1 MRLGLS
7 NASPGLTCLCVKNAN
22 LVSFGAKVLVV
33 ALMQL
38 GVAGCGAAKTAEP
51 AAANKTVFD
60 HFTVS
65 VGGHPASL
73 QVAVLQQEQERGLMQ
88 RPDLGANEGMI
99 FVNTSPRQLGI
110 WMHNT
115 PEPLDLAYLT
125 SDGAIAE
132 TYNLLPLDERTVAS
146 HSLQIQFALEMPKG
160 WFEANGIRVGA
171 GIDMAAFA
179 AALKARGFD
188 PVKFGIR

>member
-1 MRLGLS
+1 
-7 NASPGLTCLCVKNAN
+7 VKNAN
-22 LVSFGAKVLVV
+22 LVSFGAKVL
-33 ALMQL
+33 ALALVQL
-38 GVAGCGAAKTAEP
+38 GVAGCDGGKVTEP

-60 HFTVS
+60 HFTVN

-99 FVNTSPRQLGI
+99 FVNQGPRQLGI

-115 PEPLDLAYLT
+115 PEPLDLAYLNP
-125 SDGAIAE
+125 DGTIAE
-132 TYNLLPLDERTVAS
+132 TYSLLPLDERTVAS
-146 HSLQIQFALEMPKG
+146 HSLQIQYALEMPKG
-160 WFEANGIRVGA
+160 WFESNGIRVGA
-171 GIDMAAFA
+171 SIDMAAFT

-188 PVKFGIR
+188 PVKFGIK

>member
-1 MRLGLS
+1 
-7 NASPGLTCLCVKNAN
+7 VKNAN
-22 LVSFGAKVLVV
+22 LVSFGGKVL
-33 ALMQL
+33 ALVLLQI
-38 GVAGCGAAKTAEP
+38 GFAGCDAGKTSEP
-51 AAANKTVFD
+51 AAQTKTVFD
-60 HFTVS
+60 HFTVG

-99 FVNTSPRQLGI
+99 FVNASPRQLGI

-115 PEPLDLAYLT
+115 PEPLDLAYVNP
-125 SDGAIAE
+125 DGTIAE
-132 TYNLLPLDERTVAS
+132 TYNLLPLDERAVTS
-146 HSLQIQFALEMPKG
+146 HSAQVQYALEMPKG

-171 GIDMAAFA
+171 SIDMAAFA